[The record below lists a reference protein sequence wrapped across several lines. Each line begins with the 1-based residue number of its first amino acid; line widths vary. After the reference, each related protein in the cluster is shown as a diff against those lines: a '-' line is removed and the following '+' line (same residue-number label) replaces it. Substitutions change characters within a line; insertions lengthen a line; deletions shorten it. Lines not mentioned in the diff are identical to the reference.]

1 MNYGLV
7 QWKLGDPDQMVP
19 IKLPVSLEIREGKA
33 TVQVA
38 IRDIMEALIPLVK
51 DKIPEEAVIAAV
63 GLSGD
68 LSALVIEITPDLPG
82 GTLVM

>member
-1 MNYGLV
+1 MNNALV
-7 QWKLGDPDQMVP
+7 QWKLGSPEQMVP
-19 IKLPVSLEIREGKA
+19 VKLPISLEIREGKA
-33 TVQVA
+33 TAQLG

-63 GLSGD
+63 GLSAD
-68 LSALVIEITPDLPG
+68 LTALVIEITPDLPG